1 MRTTLFI
8 ISLCFLF
15 NRTVAQNYYVASL
28 QGEVYYQNKLLK
40 KKDKVTPKGNIRFKN
55 ANSQV
60 KLSGPGGLY
69 TLSAYMG
76 RTSGKEFLLTLSNE
90 LFPSIRPIS
99 TTAASETIS
108 FYPSILN
115 EWLFN
120 GKYYTFF
127 DKTVLRIDPSMTANG
142 QTIIFLHE
150 TDKGLTYRKADIR
163 RDSMLVIHRKNFN
176 INTKSTPQRT
186 LILQIIQPAV
196 LDTIVSNYKTIAEV
210 IPLAVFDHSDSTDVA
225 KSQAKNQI
233 LDELGA
239 CRFINKRAFIKDMR
253 FHIQQCKP
261 KSQYEFLEIYE
272 FDAYIFETYGGKIYE
287 LQQILLN
294 EFGLSYLE

>member
-1 MRTTLFI
+1 MRITLT
-8 ISLCFLF
+8 ISFFFLL
-15 NRTVAQNYYVASL
+15 NWIVAQNYYVASL
-28 QGEVYYQNKLLK
+28 RGEVYYQNKLLQ

-99 TTAASETIS
+99 TTAASETIN

-127 DKTVLRIDPSMTANG
+127 DKTVLHIDPSMTANG

-163 RDSMLVIHRKNFN
+163 RDSMLMIRAENFN
-176 INTKSTPQRT
+176 LNTGSIPFRT
-186 LILQIIQPAV
+186 LILQISELAV
-196 LDTIVSNYKTIAEV
+196 LDTIVSHYKTIAEV

-225 KSQAKNQI
+225 KSQARNQI

-239 CRFINKRAFIKDMR
+239 CRVINKRAFLKDMR
-253 FHIQQCKP
+253 FHIKQCKAQ
-261 KSQYEFLEIYE
+261 SQYMFLEAYG
-272 FDAYIFETYGGKIYE
+272 FDEYIFETYGRKIYE

-294 EFGLSYLE
+294 EFGLPYLE